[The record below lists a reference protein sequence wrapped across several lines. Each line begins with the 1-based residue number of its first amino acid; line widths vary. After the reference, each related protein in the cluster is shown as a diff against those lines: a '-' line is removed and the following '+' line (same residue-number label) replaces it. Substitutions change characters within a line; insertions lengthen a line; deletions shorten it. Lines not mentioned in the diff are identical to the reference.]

1 VYWNGAN
8 LAINVVDNTTS
19 LQVRDEFSF
28 SDVIQLN
35 EYIVIILS
43 LYGVANIPYCNC
55 QQFA

>member
-1 VYWNGAN
+1 MYWNGAN